1 MQARRAHTSP
11 PSLLAHSCFLL
22 AYHIQYVSTDT
33 KRIQDAAPYLQMV
46 WSGPYQIILSLAMLY
61 STLGSAFIA
70 GVALILAL
78 IPASFALSAFLVRL
92 QSAVRSQPTVYP
104 TPLFCPP
111 SRSSISFF
119 SYFFSEFCPLSSWS
133 QRTRAWPA
141 PPRRCRP

>member
-1 MQARRAHTSP
+1 MT
-11 PSLLAHSCFLL
+11 F
-22 AYHIQYVSTDT
+22 QYVSTDT

-92 QSAVRSQPTVYP
+92 QSAVRSFVQTHCLLHTFV
-104 TPLFCPP
+104 PP
-111 SRSSISFF
+111 SIFIFPEFF
-119 SYFFSEFCPLSSWS
+119 I
-133 QRTRAWPA
+133 
-141 PPRRCRP
+141 